1 MWWRILE
8 ICLPVLLGV
17 GCVLIIAGIRG
28 VRRGSAPHCA
38 GCEFDL
44 SGSDLNGVC
53 PECGIVLSRK
63 GRWRHGSRRRMPL
76 LVVLGLLLTLPC
88 CMSLTYRLSSGANAA
103 AMARYKPMWLLRSDI
118 AIGGTGDR
126 LVALGEVQ
134 RRIVDPNF
142 TDWESVQSIVRDVLA
157 IQADSSKRWDREMG
171 DLVLAARAAGHVP
184 DEDFARFIANG
195 SEYTLRVPKYVRA
208 GELLEIQVDADWNR
222 AAQAASGLYTEFTM
236 GVGGSK
242 STIKQTVQP
251 FMFGRSTF
259 SFMLRAPAASG
270 AADLNVHYETSY
282 NGKRFDQGVLTQ
294 SVEVIA
300 LGAAMNV
307 HGVVDP
313 AVRAEL
319 VAGLAA
325 RVSSD
330 PVPPSTRQ
338 LNVYWSVPKAA
349 QASTID
355 FVCNVVLRGRHASGQ
370 KVEVSLG
377 RLQSL
382 AATRTDGVTF
392 SLQRFDDDGTLK
404 DVTLED
410 VLLQFDK
417 DVILA
422 TPGVEKPWLG
432 EDIVVPLEK

>member
-8 ICLPVLLGV
+8 ISLPVLLGV
-17 GCVLIIAGIRG
+17 GCVLIVAGIRG

-53 PECGIVLSRK
+53 PECGIELYCK
-63 GRWRHGSRRRMPL
+63 GAWRRGARRRMPL
-76 LVVLGLLLTLPC
+76 LAVLGLLLALPFGA
-88 CMSLTYRLSSGANAA
+88 SLTYRLSSGANAA

-118 AIGGTGDR
+118 AMDGLGDR

-134 RRIVDPNF
+134 RRIVDPSF
-142 TDWESVQSIVRDVLA
+142 TDWESVQGIVRDVLA
-157 IQADSSKRWDREMG
+157 IQADVSKRWDREMG
-171 DLVLAARAAGHVP
+171 DLVLAARAAGHVS

-195 SEYTLRVPKYVRA
+195 SEYTVRLPKYVRA
-208 GELLEIQVDADWNR
+208 GEMFEVQVDADWNR
-222 AAQAASGLYTEFTM
+222 AARGTSGLYTEFAI
-236 GVGGSK
+236 GVAGSE
-242 STIKQTVQP
+242 SIIKQIVQP

-259 SFMLRAPAASG
+259 SFMPRAPVASG
-270 AADLNVHYETSY
+270 AVELNVQYETSY
-282 NGKRFDQGVLTQ
+282 NARRFDQGVLTQ

-300 LGAAMNV
+300 RDAAMNV
-307 HGVVDP
+307 QGVVDP
-313 AVRAEL
+313 VVRAEL
-319 VAGLAA
+319 VAGLSA
-325 RVSSD
+325 RVFSD
-330 PVPPSTRQ
+330 PVPPPTRQ
-338 LNVYWSVPKAA
+338 LTVQWSVPKAA

-370 KVEVSLG
+370 KVEVDLG
-377 RLQSL
+377 RLRSL
-382 AATRTDGVTF
+382 AANRTDGVTF
-392 SLQRFDDDGTLK
+392 SLQRFDDAGTLK

-432 EDIVVPLEK
+432 EDIVVLLDK